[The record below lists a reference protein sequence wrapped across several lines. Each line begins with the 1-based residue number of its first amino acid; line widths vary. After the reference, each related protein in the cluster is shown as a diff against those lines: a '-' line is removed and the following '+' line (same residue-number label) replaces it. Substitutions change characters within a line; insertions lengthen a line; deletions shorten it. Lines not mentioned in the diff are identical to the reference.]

1 MVQADL
7 VPSGGPEPADGTA
20 EVEAGPPSRLS
31 ALVTGERLGKFSATL
46 GAVGL
51 LEEHM
56 NEV

>member
-31 ALVTGERLGKFSATL
+31 ALVTGECLGKFSATL

-51 LEEHM
+51 LEGGL
-56 NEV
+56 